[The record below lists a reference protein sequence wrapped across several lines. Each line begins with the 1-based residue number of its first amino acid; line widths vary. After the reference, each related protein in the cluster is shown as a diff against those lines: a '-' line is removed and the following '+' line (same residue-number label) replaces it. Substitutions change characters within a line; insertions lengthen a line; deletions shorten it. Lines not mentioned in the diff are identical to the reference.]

1 MKMICPSRAFHLLR
15 SLNTLIIVNQKDMT
29 QEQARLRIRELYMEI
44 EHLEKQFN
52 LKEENLW
59 DNWDP
64 ERDRD

>member
-1 MKMICPSRAFHLLR
+1 
-15 SLNTLIIVNQKDMT
+15 MT
-29 QEQARLRIRELYMEI
+29 EDQARLRIRELYMEI

-52 LKEENLW
+52 LKHENLW